1 MLCSVWNS
9 LCTVQQLQSQAYNY
23 FPEKMQGLL
32 MESVSLC
39 GILGE
44 EFKTVQKEVA
54 EILKG
59 RILVGHA
66 LQNDLKVH

>member
-1 MLCSVWNS
+1 MAL
-9 LCTVQQLQSQAYNY
+9 
-23 FPEKMQGLL
+23 
-32 MESVSLC
+32 
-39 GILGE
+39 LGE
-44 EFKTVQKEVA
+44 DFKTVQKEVA